1 MTKYKDS
8 EIVRSRTNGKLL
20 FGNVVET
27 SRDKRVQRTLND
39 LRQAL
44 LSLMVERG
52 YEPLTVQD
60 ILDRAGV
67 GRATFYLHFR
77 GKDDLLRRSLDP
89 LREHLREEWK
99 LATEDAKEAGAELG
113 FVLPFLRHVDSH
125 RALYR
130 ATVGRES
137 WAIVHREIKRMLT
150 EFAAE
155 AMSGEDGR
163 PGALGRGLFP
173 QYVSGALMAVVV
185 WWLDSRVKA
194 SAEEVNVMFVRMTS
208 SALKAIRAQ

>member
-1 MTKYKDS
+1 M
-8 EIVRSRTNGKLL
+8 
-20 FGNVVET
+20 
-27 SRDKRVQRTLND
+27 QRTLND

-44 LSLMVERG
+44 LRLMVERG

-67 GRATFYLHFR
+67 GRATFYQHFR
-77 GKDDLLRRSLDP
+77 GKDDLLRRSLEP
-89 LREHLREEWK
+89 LREHLLEEWK
-99 LATEDAKEAGAELG
+99 RAAAEAGEGGAPLG
-113 FVLPFLRHVDSH
+113 FVLPFLRHVDSQ

-155 AMSGEDGR
+155 SAKGMRARSLVTE
-163 PGALGRGLFP
+163 AAP
-173 QYVSGALMAVVV
+173 QYVAGALMNVVV
-185 WWLDSRVKA
+185 WWLESRAKA
-194 SAEEVNVMFVRMTS
+194 TAEEMNEVFVRMTGA
-208 SALKAIRAQ
+208 ALGTMQKA